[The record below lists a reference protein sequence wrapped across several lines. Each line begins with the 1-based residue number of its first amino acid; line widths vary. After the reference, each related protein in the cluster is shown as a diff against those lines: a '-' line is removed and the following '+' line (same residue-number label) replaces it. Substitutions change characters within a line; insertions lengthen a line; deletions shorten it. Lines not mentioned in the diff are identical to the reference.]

1 MLAMVSNRGASLY
14 TPRGMDSCYLEH
26 RRYRSSDQHSY
37 DGESYY
43 YGDGFYEHRP
53 QETNDE
59 SLVFTHTG

>member
-1 MLAMVSNRGASLY
+1 
-14 TPRGMDSCYLEH
+14 MDSCYLEH

-37 DGESYY
+37 DGKSYY